1 LEAEKINGITK
12 NQNQK
17 NQKPLYALFALF
29 PSSIFAVNLASLLG
43 LFLKFQNLKDF
54 GQFFMASVLESQ

>member
-17 NQKPLYALFALF
+17 NQKPLYALF